1 MISLSSLLLAAVT
14 YCSPV
19 HIEVSLAGNFG
30 EPRPNHF
37 HGGLDIKTQQEE
49 GKAIYTIGDGYVS
62 RVSVNL
68 GGMGNAIYVRHP
80 DGYTSVYGHLQ
91 RFAPGIEALVRKYQY
106 QHQCTDVDIEFD
118 ARDYPVTKG
127 QIIALSGD
135 TGASMGPH
143 LHLEIRDNATGNLM
157 DPLEFIPELLTDTV
171 SPKAHALMAYP
182 MEGEGWFCGKTEQQR
197 FDFFDHDLRQEFTA
211 WGKVGFGLYADD
223 YMQGS
228 ANPCGIRYT
237 TLLVD
242 GKEVFSSNVH
252 NIPMNDNPQVN
263 IWGDYDYYMDNQQ
276 WFMRSFI
283 LPGNTLSILKTD
295 ATKGIIDF
303 NEERE
308 YQIRYILSDFFGNKT
323 EYPFVV
329 RGVRDSLL
337 LVSDSL
343 NTEGMVRLADKRKSL
358 TVEKEQGPDDMPPEV
373 LPINERRWKE
383 EPVLIFDLRDR
394 QSGIRDYK
402 AYIDDQFV
410 VFEHVKKSSRIICDL
425 RHTPITP
432 NGQERQLRI
441 LATDSTGNTATYNTV
456 VVY

>member
-1 MISLSSLLLAAVT
+1 MSTCLLNILLAAVT
-14 YCSPV
+14 YCAPV
-19 HIEVSLAGNFG
+19 KIDVLLAGNFG

-49 GKAIYTIGDGYVS
+49 GKAVYAIGDGYVS

-68 GGMGNAIYVRHP
+68 GGMGNAVYVRHP
-80 DGYTSVYGHLQ
+80 DGYTSVYAHLQ
-91 RFAPGIEALVRKYQY
+91 KFSPTIEALVRKYQY
-106 QHQCTDVDIEFD
+106 QHQCTDVDIQLD
-118 ARDYPVTKG
+118 ARDCPVAQG

-182 MEGEGWFCGKTEQQR
+182 MPGEGMFCGKAEQQR
-197 FDFFDHDLRQEFTA
+197 FDFNGQDLPEVFTA

-228 ANPCGIRYT
+228 HNPCGIRHT

-252 NIPMNDNPQVN
+252 NIPMRDNLQVN
-263 IWGDYDYYMDNQQ
+263 IWGDLDYYVSSKQ

-283 LPGNTLSILKTD
+283 LPGNTLPILKAD
-295 ATKGIIDF
+295 ANRGIIDF

-308 YQIRYILSDFFGNKT
+308 YQILYVLSDFFGNKS

-329 RGVRDSLL
+329 RGARDSI
-337 LVSDSL
+337 LVVEDSL
-343 NTEGMVRLADKRKSL
+343 DTETTAGK
-358 TVEKEQGPDDMPPEV
+358 TVTKEAAPDDVPPDII
-373 LPINERRWKE
+373 PINERAWRT
-383 EPVLIFDLRDR
+383 EPVFIFDLRDK

-402 AYIDDQFV
+402 AYVDEEFV

-425 RHTPITP
+425 RKTPISAY
-432 NGQERQLRI
+432 GRERQLHI
-441 LATDSTGNTATYNTV
+441 QVTDSTGNTADYTTTIFY
-456 VVY
+456 

>member
-1 MISLSSLLLAAVT
+1 MLSLAGILLAAVT

-49 GKAIYTIGDGYVS
+49 GKAVCSIGDGYVS
-62 RVSVNL
+62 RVSVNV
-68 GGMGNAIYVRHP
+68 GGMGNAVYVRHP

-106 QHQCTDVDIEFD
+106 HHQCTDLDIELD
-118 ARDYPVTKG
+118 ARDYPVTQG

-182 MEGEGWFCGKTEQQR
+182 IEGEGLFCGKTEQQR
-197 FDFFDHDLRQEFTA
+197 FDFNDHDLGQEFTA
-211 WGKVGFGLYADD
+211 WGTVGFGLYADD

-252 NIPMNDNPQVN
+252 NIPMKDNIQVN
-263 IWGDYDYYMDNQQ
+263 IWGDYDYFMENQQ

-295 ATKGIIDF
+295 TTKGIIDF

-308 YQIRYILSDFFGNKT
+308 YQIRYIISDFFGNKS

-329 RGVRDSLL
+329 KGMKDSLL
-337 LVSDSL
+337 LATDSL
-343 NTEGMVRLADKRKSL
+343 NRKEMTANKGKHLSVDKDMGIDEL
-358 TVEKEQGPDDMPPEV
+358 PPDV
-373 LPINERRWKE
+373 IPINERQWKE
-383 EPVLIFDLRDR
+383 EHILIFELRDR

-432 NGQERQLRI
+432 NGRERQLRI
-441 LATDSTGNTATYNTV
+441 FATDSTGNTATYSTK

>member
-1 MISLSSLLLAAVT
+1 M
-14 YCSPV
+14 
-19 HIEVSLAGNFG
+19 
-30 EPRPNHF
+30 
-37 HGGLDIKTQQEE
+37 DIQ
-49 GKAIYTIGDGYVS
+49 
-62 RVSVNL
+62 L
-68 GGMGNAIYVRHP
+68 
-80 DGYTSVYGHLQ
+80 
-91 RFAPGIEALVRKYQY
+91 
-106 QHQCTDVDIEFD
+106 D
-118 ARDYPVTKG
+118 ARDYPVTQG

-182 MEGEGWFCGKTEQQR
+182 MEGEGLFCGKSEQQR
-197 FDFFDHDLRQEFTA
+197 FDFYDHDLRQEFTA
-211 WGKVGFGLYADD
+211 WGKVGFGLFADD

-252 NIPMNDNPQVN
+252 NIPIKDNLLVN
-263 IWGDYDYYMDNQQ
+263 IWGDYDYYMENQQ

-283 LPGNTLSILKTD
+283 LPGNTLPILKTD

-308 YQIRYILSDFFGNKT
+308 YQIRYIISDFFGNKT

-329 RGVRDSLL
+329 KGVKDSIM
-337 LVSDSL
+337 LVTDSL
-343 NTEGMVRLADKRKSL
+343 NLNKKIPLADKNVP
-358 TVEKEQGPDDMPPEV
+358 TVDKDKGRDDLPPEV
-373 LPINERRWKE
+373 IPINERRWHE
-383 EPVLIFDLRDR
+383 EPILIFDLRDR

-425 RHTPITP
+425 RQTPITP

-441 LATDSTGNTATYNTV
+441 LATDSTGNTATYSTV
-456 VVY
+456 VYY

>member
-1 MISLSSLLLAAVT
+1 MLSLSSLFLAVVT

-49 GKAIYTIGDGYVS
+49 GKAVYAIGDGYVS
-62 RVSVNL
+62 RVSVNV
-68 GGMGNAIYVRHP
+68 GGMGNAVYVRHP

-91 RFAPGIEALVRKYQY
+91 RFAPGIEAIVRKYQY
-106 QHQCTDVDIEFD
+106 RHQCTDVNIPLA

-143 LHLEIRDNATGNLM
+143 LHLEIRDNTTGNLM

-182 MEGEGWFCGKTEQQR
+182 FLGEGMFCGKAEKQR
-197 FDFFDHDLRQEFTA
+197 FDFRGHNLRQEFTA

-228 ANPCGIRYT
+228 SNPCGIRYT

-252 NIPMNDNPQVN
+252 NIPMKDNLLVN
-263 IWGDYDYYMDNQQ
+263 IWGDYDYYMENQQ

-283 LPGNTLSILKTD
+283 LPGNTLPILKTD

-308 YQIRYILSDFFGNKT
+308 YKLRYIISDFFGNKT

-329 RGVRDSLL
+329 KGVRDSILQ
-337 LVSDSL
+337 VSDSQ
-343 NTEGMVRLADKRKSL
+343 NTDKRGRSALKKNP
-358 TVEKEQGPDDMPPEV
+358 TVSSKDQGPDSEPPDV
-373 LPINERRWKE
+373 IAINERQWKD
-383 EPVLIFDLRDR
+383 EPILIFDLRDK

-402 AYIDDQFV
+402 AYIDGQFV

-425 RHTPITP
+425 RRTPITP
-432 NGQERQLRI
+432 TGQERQLRI
-441 LATDSTGNTATYNTV
+441 LATDSIGNTATFNTK